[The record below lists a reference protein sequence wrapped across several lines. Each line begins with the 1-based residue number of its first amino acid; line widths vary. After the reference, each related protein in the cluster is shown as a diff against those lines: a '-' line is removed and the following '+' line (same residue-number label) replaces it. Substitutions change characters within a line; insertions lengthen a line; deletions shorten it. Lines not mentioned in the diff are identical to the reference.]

1 MDRCS
6 LGMEIPFGYIFWRN
20 RWGGDE
26 FVCNFEKILIVREYN
41 IKIVALGA
49 VMGLSTWVA
58 DWLSAKVSVPTDAY
72 VGLLYM
78 VAIFWALRYYVSKS
92 TIANPNQWI
101 RRAMTSSMLRLL
113 AVLTFLLIT
122 LLNRGKADLAFASA
136 YCLYFLLFLLFEMSE
151 KRSNLRPDSNNGPQ
165 KENA

>member
-1 MDRCS
+1 
-6 LGMEIPFGYIFWRN
+6 
-20 RWGGDE
+20 
-26 FVCNFEKILIVREYN
+26 
-41 IKIVALGA
+41 
-49 VMGLSTWVA
+49 MGLGVMMALSTLLA
-58 DWLSAKVSVPTDAY
+58 DWVSKKVSVPVDAY
-72 VGLLYM
+72 FGLLYL
-78 VAIFWALRYYVSKS
+78 VLIFWALRYYVSKS
-92 TIANPNQWI
+92 SITNPNQWV

-122 LLNRGKADLAFASA
+122 LINRGKADLVFTSA

>member
-1 MDRCS
+1 M
-6 LGMEIPFGYIFWRN
+6 
-20 RWGGDE
+20 
-26 FVCNFEKILIVREYN
+26 REYN
-41 IKIVALGA
+41 IKIVGLG
-49 VMGLSTWVA
+49 VMMSLSTLLA
-58 DWLSAKVSVPTDAY
+58 DWVSKKVSVPVDAY
-72 VGLLYM
+72 FGLLYL
-78 VAIFWALRYYVSKS
+78 VLIFWALRYYVSKS
-92 TIANPNQWI
+92 SITNPNQWV

-122 LLNRGKADLAFASA
+122 LINRGKADLVFTSA

>member
-1 MDRCS
+1 M
-6 LGMEIPFGYIFWRN
+6 
-20 RWGGDE
+20 
-26 FVCNFEKILIVREYN
+26 REYN
-41 IKIVALGA
+41 IKIVGLGLMMA
-49 VMGLSTWVA
+49 LSTLLA
-58 DWLSAKVSVPTDAY
+58 DWVSKKVAVPTDAY
-72 VGLLYM
+72 VGLLYL
-78 VAIFWALRYYVSKS
+78 VIIFWSLRYYVSKS
-92 TIANPNQWI
+92 SISNPNQWV

-122 LLNRGKADLAFASA
+122 LINRGKADLVFASA

>member
-1 MDRCS
+1 M
-6 LGMEIPFGYIFWRN
+6 
-20 RWGGDE
+20 
-26 FVCNFEKILIVREYN
+26 REYN
-41 IKIVALGA
+41 IKIVGLGLMMA
-49 VMGLSTWVA
+49 LSTLLA
-58 DWLSAKVSVPTDAY
+58 DWVSKKVAVPTDAY
-72 VGLLYM
+72 VGLLYL
-78 VAIFWALRYYVSKS
+78 VIIFWSLRYYVSKS
-92 TIANPNQWI
+92 SVSNPNQWV

-122 LLNRGKADLAFASA
+122 LINRGKADLVFTSA

>member
-1 MDRCS
+1 
-6 LGMEIPFGYIFWRN
+6 
-20 RWGGDE
+20 
-26 FVCNFEKILIVREYN
+26 
-41 IKIVALGA
+41 
-49 VMGLSTWVA
+49 MGLVVMMALSTLLA
-58 DWLSAKVSVPTDAY
+58 DWVSKKVSVPVDAY
-72 VGLLYM
+72 FGLLYL
-78 VAIFWALRYYVSKS
+78 VLIFWALRYYVSKS
-92 TIANPNQWI
+92 SITNPNQWV

-122 LLNRGKADLAFASA
+122 LINRGKADLVFTSA

>member
-1 MDRCS
+1 M
-6 LGMEIPFGYIFWRN
+6 
-20 RWGGDE
+20 
-26 FVCNFEKILIVREYN
+26 REYN
-41 IKIVALGA
+41 IKIVGLGLMMA
-49 VMGLSTWVA
+49 MSTLLA
-58 DWLSAKVSVPTDAY
+58 DWVSKKVAVPTDAY
-72 VGLLYM
+72 VGLLYL
-78 VAIFWALRYYVSKS
+78 VIIFWSLRYYVSKS
-92 TIANPNQWI
+92 SVSNPNQWV

-122 LLNRGKADLAFASA
+122 LINRGKADLVFASA

>member
-1 MDRCS
+1 M
-6 LGMEIPFGYIFWRN
+6 GVEISCGYIFWGDH
-20 RWGGDE
+20 WGGGK
-26 FVCNFEKILIVREYN
+26 FVCSFEKILIVREYN
-41 IKIVALGA
+41 IKIVGLGI
-49 VMGLSTWVA
+49 MLGLSTWAA

-72 VGLLYM
+72 VGLVYM
-78 VAIFWALRYYVSKS
+78 VVIFWALRYYVSKS
-92 TIANPNQWI
+92 NIANPNQWI

>member
-1 MDRCS
+1 M
-6 LGMEIPFGYIFWRN
+6 
-20 RWGGDE
+20 
-26 FVCNFEKILIVREYN
+26 REYN
-41 IKIVALGA
+41 IKI
-49 VMGLSTWVA
+49 MGLGVMMALSTLLA
-58 DWLSAKVSVPTDAY
+58 DWVSKKVSVPVDAY
-72 VGLLYM
+72 FGLLYL
-78 VAIFWALRYYVSKS
+78 VLIFWALRYYVSKS
-92 TIANPNQWI
+92 SITNPNQWV

-122 LLNRGKADLAFASA
+122 LINRGKADLVFTSA

>member
-1 MDRCS
+1 M
-6 LGMEIPFGYIFWRN
+6 
-20 RWGGDE
+20 
-26 FVCNFEKILIVREYN
+26 KEYN
-41 IKIVALGA
+41 IKIVGLGLMMA
-49 VMGLSTWVA
+49 VSTYLA
-58 DWLSAKVSVPTDAY
+58 DWVSAKVAVSGDAY
-72 VGLLYM
+72 LGLLYL
-78 VAIFWALRYYVSKS
+78 VVIFWSLRYYVSKAS
-92 TIANPNQWI
+92 VSNPNQWV

-122 LLNRGKADLAFASA
+122 LLNRGKADLVFTSA

>member
-1 MDRCS
+1 M
-6 LGMEIPFGYIFWRN
+6 
-20 RWGGDE
+20 
-26 FVCNFEKILIVREYN
+26 REYN
-41 IKIVALGA
+41 IKIVGLGLMMA
-49 VMGLSTWVA
+49 LSTLLA
-58 DWLSAKVSVPTDAY
+58 DWVSKKVAVPTDAY
-72 VGLLYM
+72 VGLLFL
-78 VAIFWALRYYVSKS
+78 VIIFWSLRYYVSKS
-92 TIANPNQWI
+92 SVSNPNQWV

-122 LLNRGKADLAFASA
+122 LINRGKADLVFASA

>member
-1 MDRCS
+1 
-6 LGMEIPFGYIFWRN
+6 
-20 RWGGDE
+20 
-26 FVCNFEKILIVREYN
+26 VREYN
-41 IKIVALGA
+41 IKI
-49 VMGLSTWVA
+49 MGLGVMMALSTLLA
-58 DWLSAKVSVPTDAY
+58 DWVSKKVSVPVDAY
-72 VGLLYM
+72 FGLLYL
-78 VAIFWALRYYVSKS
+78 VLIFWALRYYVSKS
-92 TIANPNQWI
+92 SITNPNQWV

-122 LLNRGKADLAFASA
+122 LINRGKADLVFTSA

>member
-1 MDRCS
+1 M
-6 LGMEIPFGYIFWRN
+6 
-20 RWGGDE
+20 
-26 FVCNFEKILIVREYN
+26 REYN
-41 IKIVALGA
+41 IKIVGLGLMMA
-49 VMGLSTWVA
+49 LSTLLA
-58 DWLSAKVSVPTDAY
+58 DWVSKKVAVPKDAY
-72 VGLLYM
+72 VGLLYL
-78 VAIFWALRYYVSKS
+78 VIVFWSLRYYVSKS
-92 TIANPNQWI
+92 SVSNPNQWV

-122 LLNRGKADLAFASA
+122 LINRGKADLVFASA

>member
-1 MDRCS
+1 M
-6 LGMEIPFGYIFWRN
+6 
-20 RWGGDE
+20 
-26 FVCNFEKILIVREYN
+26 REYN
-41 IKIVALGA
+41 IKIVGLGA
-49 VMGLSTWVA
+49 MMAMSTFLA
-58 DWLSAKVSVPTDAY
+58 DWVSAKVSVPVDAY
-72 VGLLYM
+72 VGLLYL
-78 VAIFWALRYYVSKS
+78 VVIFWSLRYYVSRANVS
-92 TIANPNQWI
+92 NPNQWV

-122 LLNRGKADLAFASA
+122 LLNRGKADLVFTSA

>member
-1 MDRCS
+1 M
-6 LGMEIPFGYIFWRN
+6 
-20 RWGGDE
+20 
-26 FVCNFEKILIVREYN
+26 REYN
-41 IKIVALGA
+41 IKIVGLGA
-49 VMGLSTWVA
+49 MMAVSTFLA
-58 DWLSAKVSVPTDAY
+58 DWVSAKVSVPVDAY
-72 VGLLYM
+72 VGLLYL
-78 VAIFWALRYYVSKS
+78 VVIFWSLRYYVSRANVS
-92 TIANPNQWI
+92 NPNQWV

-122 LLNRGKADLAFASA
+122 LLNRGKADLVFTSA

>member
-1 MDRCS
+1 M
-6 LGMEIPFGYIFWRN
+6 
-20 RWGGDE
+20 
-26 FVCNFEKILIVREYN
+26 REYN
-41 IKIVALGA
+41 IKIVGLGLMMA
-49 VMGLSTWVA
+49 LSTLLA
-58 DWLSAKVSVPTDAY
+58 DWVSKKVAVPTDAY
-72 VGLLYM
+72 VGLLYL
-78 VAIFWALRYYVSKS
+78 VIIFWSLRYYVSKS
-92 TIANPNQWI
+92 SVSNPNQWV

-122 LLNRGKADLAFASA
+122 LMNRGKADLVFASA

>member
-1 MDRCS
+1 
-6 LGMEIPFGYIFWRN
+6 
-20 RWGGDE
+20 
-26 FVCNFEKILIVREYN
+26 
-41 IKIVALGA
+41 
-49 VMGLSTWVA
+49 MGLGVMMALSTLLA
-58 DWLSAKVSVPTDAY
+58 DWVSKKVSVPVDAY
-72 VGLLYM
+72 FGLLYL
-78 VAIFWALRYYVSKS
+78 VLIFWALRYYVSKS
-92 TIANPNQWI
+92 SIKNPNQWV

-122 LLNRGKADLAFASA
+122 LINRGKADLVFTSA

>member
-1 MDRCS
+1 
-6 LGMEIPFGYIFWRN
+6 
-20 RWGGDE
+20 
-26 FVCNFEKILIVREYN
+26 VREYN
-41 IKIVALGA
+41 IKI
-49 VMGLSTWVA
+49 MGLCVMMALSTLLA
-58 DWLSAKVSVPTDAY
+58 DWVSKKVSVPVDAY
-72 VGLLYM
+72 FGLLYL
-78 VAIFWALRYYVSKS
+78 VLIFWALRYYVSKS
-92 TIANPNQWI
+92 SITNPNQWV

-122 LLNRGKADLAFASA
+122 LINRGKADLVFTSA

>member
-1 MDRCS
+1 
-6 LGMEIPFGYIFWRN
+6 
-20 RWGGDE
+20 
-26 FVCNFEKILIVREYN
+26 
-41 IKIVALGA
+41 
-49 VMGLSTWVA
+49 MGLGVMMALSTLLA
-58 DWLSAKVSVPTDAY
+58 DLVSKKVSVPVDAY
-72 VGLLYM
+72 FGLLYL
-78 VAIFWALRYYVSKS
+78 VLIFWALRYYVSKS
-92 TIANPNQWI
+92 SITNPNQWV

-122 LLNRGKADLAFASA
+122 LINRGKADLVFTSA

>member
-1 MDRCS
+1 M
-6 LGMEIPFGYIFWRN
+6 
-20 RWGGDE
+20 
-26 FVCNFEKILIVREYN
+26 REYN
-41 IKIVALGA
+41 IKIVGLGLMMA
-49 VMGLSTWVA
+49 LSTLLA
-58 DWLSAKVSVPTDAY
+58 DWVSKKVAVPTDAY
-72 VGLLYM
+72 VGLLYL
-78 VAIFWALRYYVSKS
+78 VIIFWSLQYYVSKS
-92 TIANPNQWI
+92 SVSNPNQWV

-122 LLNRGKADLAFASA
+122 LINRGKADLVFASA

>member
-1 MDRCS
+1 
-6 LGMEIPFGYIFWRN
+6 
-20 RWGGDE
+20 
-26 FVCNFEKILIVREYN
+26 
-41 IKIVALGA
+41 
-49 VMGLSTWVA
+49 MGLCVMMALSTLLA
-58 DWLSAKVSVPTDAY
+58 DWVSKKVSVPVDAY
-72 VGLLYM
+72 FGLLYL
-78 VAIFWALRYYVSKS
+78 VLIFWALRYYVSKS
-92 TIANPNQWI
+92 SITNPNQWV

-122 LLNRGKADLAFASA
+122 LINRGKADLVFTSA

>member
-1 MDRCS
+1 
-6 LGMEIPFGYIFWRN
+6 
-20 RWGGDE
+20 
-26 FVCNFEKILIVREYN
+26 VREYN
-41 IKIVALGA
+41 IKIVGLGA
-49 VMGLSTWVA
+49 MMAVSTFLA
-58 DWLSAKVSVPTDAY
+58 DWVSAKVSVPVDAY
-72 VGLLYM
+72 VGLLYL
-78 VAIFWALRYYVSKS
+78 VVIFWSLRYYVSKANVS
-92 TIANPNQWI
+92 NPNQWV

-122 LLNRGKADLAFASA
+122 LLNRGKADLVFTSA

>member
-1 MDRCS
+1 
-6 LGMEIPFGYIFWRN
+6 
-20 RWGGDE
+20 
-26 FVCNFEKILIVREYN
+26 VREYN
-41 IKIVALGA
+41 IKIVGLGLMMA
-49 VMGLSTWVA
+49 LSTLLA
-58 DWLSAKVSVPTDAY
+58 DWVSKKVAVPTDAY
-72 VGLLYM
+72 VGLLYL
-78 VAIFWALRYYVSKS
+78 VIIFWSLRYYVSKS
-92 TIANPNQWI
+92 SVSNPNQWV

-122 LLNRGKADLAFASA
+122 LINRGKADLVFASA